1 MFGFR
6 LLEGKEFCKGLRPS
20 EFFVSDGLLYK
31 GLKKQGVMI
40 LFQFMHE
47 MGIVVGLQDCV
58 RKTRSFFIKTKN
70 PLH

>member
-1 MFGFR
+1 
-6 LLEGKEFCKGLRPS
+6 
-20 EFFVSDGLLYK
+20 
-31 GLKKQGVMI
+31 MI

-58 RKTRSFFIKTKN
+58 RKDEEILYKNKN